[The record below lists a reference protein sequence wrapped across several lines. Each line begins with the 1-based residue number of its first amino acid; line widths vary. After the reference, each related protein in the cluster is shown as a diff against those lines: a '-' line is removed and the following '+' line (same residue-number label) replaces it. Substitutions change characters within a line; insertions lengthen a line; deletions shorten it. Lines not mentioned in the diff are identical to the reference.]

1 MTSKKKHPYQ
11 RKMLENE
18 EADDL
23 RLYYNEIYI
32 ENPI

>member
-23 RLYYNEIYI
+23 RLYYNEIYT